1 MKKFFI
7 MLFALMGILFTN
19 AQVINEY
26 QCSALSC
33 DIEDSEESEG
43 NGLLKGIIDPKK
55 GSQYDWRDN
64 YTGTVTLRTTN
75 TNPPIYFMLYSDII
89 GEPFEN
95 NGTWGRK
102 YDVGEKYEFGHF
114 AYGRVNTDASS
125 FSADK
130 GNSITYEQTK
140 YEKYYPN
147 DPEAQEFGPLFVV
160 KNPTGKFSFQYRAD
174 STPEK
179 WVTVT
184 LTYDTKPGIITDV
197 IDIENNTQDELY
209 YDLVGHSSPIPFKGI
224 NIYKGKKIIK

>member
-1 MKKFFI
+1 MKKYIFI
-7 MLFALMGILFTN
+7 IALMMAFVAN
-19 AQVINEY
+19 AQMINEY
-26 QCSALSC
+26 QCSVLSC
-33 DIEDSEESEG
+33 DIDDSEESEG
-43 NGLLKGIIDPKK
+43 NGLLKGVIDPSK
-55 GSQYDWRDN
+55 GSQYDWQN
-64 YTGTVTLRTTN
+64 SYTGSVTLRTTN
-75 TNPPIYFMLYSDII
+75 TNPPIYFMLYSDIM

-95 NGTWGRK
+95 NGLWGRK
-102 YDVGEKYEFGHF
+102 YDVGEKYEYGHF
-114 AYGRVNTDASS
+114 AYGRVNTNASS
-125 FSADK
+125 FSADR

-197 IDIENNTQDELY
+197 IDIEVEDVNAPM
-209 YDLVGHSSPIPFKGI
+209 YDLMGRKISQPTDFYIQ
-224 NIYKGKKIIK
+224 NGKVHRK